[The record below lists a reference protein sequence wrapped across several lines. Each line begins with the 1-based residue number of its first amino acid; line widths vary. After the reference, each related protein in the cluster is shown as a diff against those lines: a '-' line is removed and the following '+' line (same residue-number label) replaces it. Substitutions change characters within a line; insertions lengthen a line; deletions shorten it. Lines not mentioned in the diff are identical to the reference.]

1 MTDPLT
7 SNDYKMPEETTS
19 PDASR
24 GYTPTFSDT
33 VRTVIYIVCGICT
46 VAIAPA
52 MTLLG
57 LPEWSAWLAAAA
69 GGIASLFGVFYNPVR
84 MSTK

>member
-1 MTDPLT
+1 M
-7 SNDYKMPEETTS
+7 NGKHEETN
-19 PDASR
+19 D
-24 GYTPTFSDT
+24 YTPTFNDT
-33 VRTVIYIVCGICT
+33 VRTVIYIVCGVCT

-57 LPEWSAWLAAAA
+57 LPEWSAWLATAA
-69 GGIASLFGVFYNPVR
+69 GGIASLFGVVYNPVR